1 MLSLFSGLRSL
12 WKPALLLLGTFVLGG
27 LIGGLLVGAVVKNRV
42 ETIRSLRTADG
53 FTEHMLNAIEPTSA
67 QRDTLRPLLREAGT
81 DIEQM
86 TRQTRT
92 QMRARVDTLWQ
103 DMRPH
108 LTPEQRRALRRMRQR
123 FQDRRSGLSSDGTVR
138 REHLGFMISSQKD
151 EMQAPN
157 ASSNP

>member
-1 MLSLFSGLRSL
+1 MSSLLSGLRSL

-27 LIGGLLVGAVVKNRV
+27 LIGGLLVGTIVKNRV

-53 FTEHMLNAIEPTSA
+53 FTEHVLSAIEPTLA
-67 QRDTLRPLLREAGT
+67 QRDTLRPLLRKAGS

-86 TRQTRT
+86 THQARA

-103 DMRPH
+103 EMRPH
-108 LTPEQRRALRRMRQR
+108 LTPEQRSALRRMRRR
-123 FQDRRSGLSSDGTVR
+123 FQDRRSDLSSDGTVR
-138 REHLGFMISSQKD
+138 REHRSFMFSSQND
-151 EMQAPN
+151 EMQASN